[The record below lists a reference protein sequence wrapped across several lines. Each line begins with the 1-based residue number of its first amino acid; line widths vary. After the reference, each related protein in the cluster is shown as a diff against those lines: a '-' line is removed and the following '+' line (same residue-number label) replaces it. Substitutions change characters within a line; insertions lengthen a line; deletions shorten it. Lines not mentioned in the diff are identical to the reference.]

1 MPYFERSDIDG
12 TWRIGIT
19 AEDLAWLASKRDSL
33 ASKLRGDHPAYIR
46 YDLAHS
52 AESYGDQPWVEM
64 SLPGSHLRVPY
75 VILHDYRTAPTN
87 ATWGTADVRGQFQFP
102 SDLLDHRHAMVDRFK
117 AEDRLPKGDS
127 ICPRVADFS
136 RDANGNPILSIER
149 AWYTDQ
155 VGTNLTIDYPM
166 RVPREMPRGICRTVR
181 EWDRAQGVDAARSLP
196 SFQASKLANTIGVS
210 IGVTCRSR
218 DGRIALLQRRR
229 AKNVAVYRNMWA
241 SPFGFAMSISKELSD
256 GAHDLRELISLDY
269 GHEFAQELG
278 LEHDSFS
285 APRAVA
291 ICRDLP
297 RGGKPQFFFEI
308 TTDYSLEEIADKLG
322 KSSAE
327 YSSRVR
333 RVDRVN
339 PEDDG
344 NEVSPEL
351 TCFLALIASERG
363 PRAVGVDGATPRAIR

>member
-33 ASKLRGDHPAYIR
+33 ASKLRGDQPAYIR

-136 RDANGNPILSIER
+136 RDVNGNPILSIER

-181 EWDRAQGVDAARSLP
+181 EWDRAQGVDP
-196 SFQASKLANTIGVS
+196 H
-210 IGVTCRSR
+210 
-218 DGRIALLQRRR
+218 
-229 AKNVAVYRNMWA
+229 
-241 SPFGFAMSISKELSD
+241 P
-256 GAHDLRELISLDY
+256 
-269 GHEFAQELG
+269 
-278 LEHDSFS
+278 
-285 APRAVA
+285 
-291 ICRDLP
+291 
-297 RGGKPQFFFEI
+297 
-308 TTDYSLEEIADKLG
+308 
-322 KSSAE
+322 
-327 YSSRVR
+327 
-333 RVDRVN
+333 
-339 PEDDG
+339 
-344 NEVSPEL
+344 
-351 TCFLALIASERG
+351 ERG
-363 PRAVGVDGATPRAIR
+363 PCQAFRPRNWRIQSVFPSVSRAGVGMGGSRCCNADVQRTLPSIVICGHRHSDSRCQ